1 LEKRNCVRFVRVSE
15 RAEIYVRFSFRSAVC
30 DIMNLSTISSVE
42 TFKEV
47 CAMLD
52 ADPQYRSVYSAL
64 FRERTCRVGP
74 SPGPAT
80 ADSARQFNASDPFTV
95 TLIGDPSWSA
105 TPVGQIVF
113 EGVGDAWPGKTN
125 ADIQR
130 AADLWIN
137 CTPARMQQK
146 REAEADRRR
155 RDLDG
160 EEDVSE

>member
-1 LEKRNCVRFVRVSE
+1 
-15 RAEIYVRFSFRSAVC
+15 
-30 DIMNLSTISSVE
+30 MNLSTISSVE
-42 TFKEV
+42 MFKEV

-80 ADSARQFNASDPFTV
+80 ADSARQFNASLSIVLHALFADPFTV

-113 EGVGDAWPGKTN
+113 AGVGDAWPGKTN